1 MKSKSIQHIE
11 EQMGSLDPASFRYK
25 ALDCAKQFKNSWME
39 LGRCL
44 YSIYKDKLFKDWGY
58 LTFEAYCSKEIGIRQ
73 PTAVKLLKSYYFLER
88 EEPAYLKRQSADGNE
103 PSKIPSYE
111 AVNAL
116 RLAKGNERIPES
128 DYRELREQVLENAR
142 EDQEVKKKIRYILK
156 AHPKKFSPEEAEDQ
170 KTAAVT
176 RTLTNFR
183 NAKSQLQ
190 ELSLPA
196 KVLKKIDE
204 LIELLEEYQR

>member
-88 EEPAYLKRQSADGNE
+88 EEPAYLKRQSADGSE

-156 AHPKKFSPEEAEDQ
+156 AHPKKFSPEEEEDQ
-170 KTAAVT
+170 KTAAVA
-176 RTLTNFR
+176 RLLTNFR

-190 ELSLPA
+190 EFSLPA

-204 LIELLEEYQR
+204 VIELLEEYQR

>member
-1 MKSKSIQHIE
+1 MKSKSLQHIE

-44 YSIYKDKLFKDWGY
+44 YSIYKDKLFKEWGY
-58 LTFEAYCSKEIGIRQ
+58 LTFEAYCAKEIGIRQ
-73 PTAVKLLKSYYFLER
+73 PTAMKLLKSYYFLER
-88 EEPAYLKRQSADGNE
+88 EEPSYLKRQSADGNE

-116 RLAKGNERIPES
+116 RLAKSNERIQES
-128 DYRELREQVLENAR
+128 DYKKLREEVLENAR

-156 AHPKKFSPEEAEDQ
+156 SNPKKLSPEETEDQ
-170 KTAAVT
+170 KTSAVG
-176 RTLTNFR
+176 RLLTGFR
-183 NAKSQLQ
+183 NAKAQLQ
-190 ELSLPA
+190 ELSFPA
-196 KVLKKIDE
+196 KILKKIDE
-204 LIELLEEYQR
+204 VIDLLEEYQQ

>member
-1 MKSKSIQHIE
+1 MKSKSLQHIE
-11 EQMGSLDPASFRYK
+11 ERMGSLDPASFRYK
-25 ALDCAKQFKNSWME
+25 ALDCAKQFKSSWME

-44 YSIYKDKLFKDWGY
+44 YSIYKDKLFKGWGY

-73 PTAVKLLKSYYFLER
+73 PTAMKLLKSYYFLER

-103 PSKIPSYE
+103 PSKIPGYE

-116 RLAKGNERIPES
+116 RLAKTNERIPES
-128 DYRELREQVLENAR
+128 DYRELREQVLEKAR

-156 AHPKKFSPEEAEDQ
+156 ANPRKLSPEEEEDE
-170 KTAAVT
+170 KSAAVA
-176 RTLTNFR
+176 RLLAGFR
-183 NAKSQLQ
+183 SAKSQLQ
-190 ELSLPA
+190 ELSFPA

-204 LIELLEEYQR
+204 VIDLLEDTQR